1 MIRLISLKTLATDD
15 IEDSSLQRRGRP
27 VAHAV
32 FGEAASINCANFIY
46 FEAFHDAVCLG
57 KPAVVPALLD
67 ELMKLHLGQV
77 RATLMRDCAADACA
91 RRKLLA
97 CLPARLWRDADVL
110 LSLCFFLQGLDI
122 YYRDNGICPSEAQYC
137 EMVQHKT
144 AGLFRLGITLLQ
156 VSALSC
162 TPHFLPLT
170 LAFSARFLFQSFSED
185 TRDFIPLCNDLGLY
199 YQVMD
204 DVLNLKS
211 AEMFGHKSF
220 CEDLTE
226 GKFSFPIVHHVLAS
240 PGDSRVL
247 SIMRKRTTDVTL
259 KQFAVRCL
267 EETQSFMYA
276 LKFSEAVAERIRQR
290 CTSEHCARAVTC
302 AASLTRATGAEFGGN
317 ATLLALLQHWQDRMR
332 AACTS
337 ELPQPPDS

>member
-1 MIRLISLKTLATDD
+1 MSSHSDISSKLTADSAPSSFFARHGAQPLPSLSGGVVSEEHAILEPYRYTCAVAGKGMRSKIIEVFNYWLSVSDVCRTQTAAIVEKLHNASLIIDD

-67 ELMKLHLGQV
+67 ELMKLHLGQ
-77 RATLMRDCAADACA
+77 
-91 RRKLLA
+91 
-97 CLPARLWRDADVL
+97 
-110 LSLCFFLQGLDI
+110 GLDI
-122 YYRDNGICPSEAQYC
+122 YYRDNGMCPSEAQYC

-156 VSALSC
+156 
-162 TPHFLPLT
+162 
-170 LAFSARFLFQSFSED
+170 SFSD
-185 TRDFIPLCNDLGLY
+185 DKRDFIPLCNDLGLY

-240 PGDSRVL
+240 PGDTRVL
-247 SIMRKRTTDVTL
+247 NIMRKKTTDATL

-267 EETQSFMYA
+267 EETQSFIYA
-276 LKFSEAVAERIRQR
+276 LKFSEAVADRIRQR
-290 CTSEHCARAVTC
+290 CS
-302 AASLTRATGAEFGGN
+302 EFGGN

-337 ELPQPPDS
+337 ELPQPPSS